1 MTIPQPALPATW
13 RWQPLDSL
21 SRVKVSTVDKKSYP
35 DEVPVRLCNYTDVY
49 YQDVITS
56 DLAFMEATASA
67 EQISRFSV
75 QAGDVPI
82 TKDSET
88 SDDIGRPS
96 YVPKDL
102 PGVVYGYHLAIYRS
116 FDPHYSRFIRY
127 LFDSSLVRAE
137 LETRTPGVTRVGLS
151 QDTLRNLRV
160 PTPPPPVAA
169 KIADYL
175 DHETAEID
183 AFIAELDTF
192 ADLLLQRKG
201 AYREHLFGR
210 FVTPTGTASLR
221 GGLAEVDYRI
231 GTNADP
237 GSLLSVSISNGVS
250 RWVDRTDDL
259 PRATDLSNYKRVE
272 PGDVVLNRMRAFQG
286 AVGVSQWAGIASPDY
301 AVLRTRPG
309 FDPGFIEQI
318 IRSDRFVQE
327 IKARLRGIGNE
338 DSGQIRTPRI
348 SVADLV
354 RIPTSIP
361 DIDTQIAH
369 VHDWQDFEANTAE
382 RLSDAQHAI
391 DLARER
397 RAALITAAVT
407 GQIDVSAK
415 NKPAAEQ
422 LEADVAQGLHREY
435 A

>member
-1 MTIPQPALPATW
+1 M
-13 RWQPLDSL
+13 
-21 SRVKVSTVDKKSYP
+21 DKKSYP

-116 FDPHYSRFIRY
+116 FDPHYSKFIRY

-183 AFIAELDTF
+183 GFISEQLRLSRLLGERRNNVIYTTVTKGTRPQARYIESRNPAIGEYPSHWTLIKIKHIG
-192 ADLLLQRKG
+192 DLL
-201 AYREHLFGR
+201 
-210 FVTPTGTASLR
+210 
-221 GGLAEVDYRI
+221 I
-231 GTNADP
+231 GMTYSPEDVVGP
-237 GSLLSVSISNGVS
+237 EEDGSLVVRAGNIQQDQLVAGDSVYISKTV
-250 RWVDRTDDL
+250 
-259 PRATDLSNYKRVE
+259 P
-272 PGDVVLNRMRAFQG
+272 
-286 AVGVSQWAGIASPDY
+286 
-301 AVLRTRPG
+301 
-309 FDPGFIEQI
+309 
-318 IRSDRFVQE
+318 
-327 IKARLRGIGNE
+327 ARLRLRENDIIICARNGSAKLIGKNALVTPEFLGHTWGAFMVVLRSQYAEFLSWFLKSEVFATQTGSFATTTINQLTSTDLGNMVVALPPKNE
-338 DSGQIRTPRI
+338 QTEINRVLHAQTSRI
-348 SVADLV
+348 DGM
-354 RIPTSIP
+354 
-361 DIDTQIAH
+361 
-369 VHDWQDFEANTAE
+369 
-382 RLSDAQHAI
+382 LSDSKRLV

-407 GQIDVSAK
+407 GQIDVTAK
-415 NKPAAEQ
+415 HKPAAEQ
-422 LEADVAQGLHREY
+422 IEDDVAQGLHREY

>member
-1 MTIPQPALPATW
+1 MKNVPLKYMSVISLGKMLQSTPARADQEVFPYLKASNLTENG
-13 RWQPLDSL
+13 LDLSSL
-21 SRVKVSTVDKKSYP
+21 QQMPFSRREQEILQLQKD
-35 DEVPVRLCNYTDVY
+35 DV
-49 YQDVITS
+49 VVVEGGS
-56 DLAFMEATASA
+56 
-67 EQISRFSV
+67 
-75 QAGDVPI
+75 
-82 TKDSET
+82 
-88 SDDIGRPS
+88 IGRS
-96 YVPKDL
+96 AWISEDMAGIYFQNSINRVRPKIFTD
-102 PGVVYGYHLAIYRS
+102 G
-116 FDPHYSRFIRY
+116 RY
-127 LFDSSLVRAE
+127 LKYAIESRRASGFFKAITNQATIRH
-137 LETRTPGVTRVGLS
+137 LTADKLANTP
-151 QDTLRNLRV
+151 V
-160 PTPPPPVAA
+160 PYLNQERQR

-407 GQIDVSAK
+407 GQIDVTTK

-422 LEADVAQGLHREY
+422 IEDDVAQGLHREY

>member
-1 MTIPQPALPATW
+1 M
-13 RWQPLDSL
+13 
-21 SRVKVSTVDKKSYP
+21 DKKSYP

-127 LFDSSLVRAE
+127 LFDSSFVRAE

-183 AFIAELDTF
+183 AFIDQQSRLITLLDERRMATAGELIRYPAHFDDGQLSQDGLAPLKHLGTIALGKMLDTKQLDSTSTMHPYLRAANVQPLGVLKMDGLKKMRF
-192 ADLLLQRKG
+192 TDHEKRALTILAGDVVVVEG
-201 AYREHLFGR
+201 GVGGFGR
-210 FVTPTGTASLR
+210 AAFVPTDLPGVGFQNSIIRVRPNKQSDGRFIAYALILLR
-221 GGLAEVDYRI
+221 HRGYINTV
-231 GTNADP
+231 
-237 GSLLSVSISNGVS
+237 SSVSSMPHFTAEKVA
-250 RWVDRTDDL
+250 RTPVPRL
-259 PRATDLSNYKRVE
+259 PRARQSEIANELDSLWRTHS
-272 PGDVVLNRMRAFQG
+272 
-286 AVGVSQWAGIASPDY
+286 IAS
-301 AVLRTRPG
+301 A
-309 FDPGFIEQI
+309 
-318 IRSDRFVQE
+318 
-327 IKARLRGIGNE
+327 
-338 DSGQIRTPRI
+338 
-348 SVADLV
+348 
-354 RIPTSIP
+354 
-361 DIDTQIAH
+361 
-369 VHDWQDFEANTAE
+369 
-382 RLSDAQHAI
+382 DAQIAI

-407 GQIDVSAK
+407 GQIDVTAK

-422 LEADVAQGLHREY
+422 LEDDIAQGLHREH

>member
-1 MTIPQPALPATW
+1 MSPLGISATF
-13 RWQPLDSL
+13 PM
-21 SRVKVSTVDKKSYP
+21 
-35 DEVPVRLCNYTDVY
+35 VRL
-49 YQDVITS
+49 
-56 DLAFMEATASA
+56 ASA
-67 EQISRFSV
+67 ARRIAPVEGPSRFTLALESIGSGTGQLV
-75 QAGDVPI
+75 EDPWVESSTPGNLYEP
-82 TKDSET
+82 
-88 SDDIGRPS
+88 DDILYGKLRPYLAKVWVADRAGN
-96 YVPKDL
+96 YVGDFIRL
-102 PGVVYGYHLAIYRS
+102 TARSS
-116 FDPHYSRFIRY
+116 FDSQFLKYVILTPSFI
-127 LFDSSLVRAE
+127 SEASAGSVGSKMP
-137 LETRTPGVTRVGLS
+137 RTEW
-151 QDTLRNLRV
+151 DTLKQIQIPAPRLEQQQQ
-160 PTPPPPVAA
+160 
-169 KIADYL
+169 IADYL

-407 GQIDVSAK
+407 GQIDVTAR

-422 LEADVAQGLHREY
+422 LEDDVAQGLHREY

>member
-1 MTIPQPALPATW
+1 MREI
-13 RWQPLDSL
+13 
-21 SRVKVSTVDKKSYP
+21 VSSKAKW
-35 DEVPVRLCNYTDVY
+35 
-49 YQDVITS
+49 I
-56 DLAFMEATASA
+56 
-67 EQISRFSV
+67 
-75 QAGDVPI
+75 GDVPSSWNI
-82 TKDSET
+82 LQPRRLFTLRRELEHK
-88 SDDIGRPS
+88 DDIQLTPS
-96 YVPKDL
+96 QKYGVLPQTEYMEVTGSRVVLNLTGNTMQHVEPGDFISHLRTFQGGLELSHQAGKVSPAYTVVTPR
-102 PGVVYGYHLAIYRS
+102 PGVNPEFFKYVLKSDGYISQIASVTDQLRDGQS
-116 FDPHYSRFIRY
+116 MRFPEFNQTW
-127 LFDSSLVRAE
+127 LPLPPA
-137 LETRTPGVTRVGLS
+137 LE
-151 QDTLRNLRV
+151 QQQ
-160 PTPPPPVAA
+160 
-169 KIADYL
+169 IADYL

-407 GQIDVSAK
+407 GQIDVTTK

-422 LEADVAQGLHREY
+422 IEDDVAQGLHREY